1 MVCSPLLRQLG
12 HQAHVWFIIPEAI
25 RDASQLEACR
35 SILSHD
41 EVRRYGRFRF
51 EQDRHRFL
59 VSHAFVRN
67 VLSRYIG
74 LAPHEWVFSHS
85 AHGKP
90 EISNPGIASLRFNL
104 THTPGLVACVV
115 NLNGECG
122 IDAEKITERH
132 APIAV
137 AKRMFSNQ
145 EYLQHESLAGRA
157 QLEYFFERWT
167 LREAYVKA
175 RGIGIHFP
183 TRKLCFHV
191 AGPDTIQIEFE
202 PDIGDSNNNWQLQLL
217 RPTEQHITAVA
228 VARKEQQRKT
238 MIARIFDFSE

>member
-12 HQAHVWFIIPEAI
+12 HQAHVWFIIPESI